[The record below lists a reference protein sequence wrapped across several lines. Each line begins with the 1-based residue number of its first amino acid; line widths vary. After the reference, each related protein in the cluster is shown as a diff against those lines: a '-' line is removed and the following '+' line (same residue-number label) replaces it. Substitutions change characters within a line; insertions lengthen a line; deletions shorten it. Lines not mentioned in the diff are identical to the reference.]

1 MVTGKI
7 TSTIGNGLNTYL
19 WHDYWLPG
27 GVRLCDLF
35 SMRRLA
41 ESGLPCNARVSD
53 IIEGNEWH
61 FPTVPSGI
69 QSLWDTINFLPDS
82 SILDK
87 ACWEPSASGT
97 CTIQSVWEETRLTRA
112 HDKGSNLLWHSWH
125 IPRHSFILWLATK
138 GRLRTQDRLHNQ
150 LLPQVPCV
158 LCGVHEED
166 HNHLFFNC
174 TLSNAVWR
182 MISLKLHVTW
192 PTVPWLQA
200 WEWACDGYASRSQH
214 HSHVLGMALAATVY
228 HLWSERNRRLHHQQ
242 HGSVQKLWENICGSV
257 RDRLANLNEVCL
269 LPESIRRQWDIH

>member
-1 MVTGKI
+1 
-7 TSTIGNGLNTYL
+7 
-19 WHDYWLPG
+19 
-27 GVRLCDLF
+27 
-35 SMRRLA
+35 MRRLA

-97 CTIQSVWEETRLTRA
+97 CTIQSVWEEMRITRA
-112 HDKGSNLLWHSWH
+112 HDKGSKLLWHSWH

-150 LLPQVPCV
+150 MLPRVPCV

-214 HSHVLGMALAATVY
+214 HSHVLGMALAATIY
-228 HLWSERNRRLHHQQ
+228 HLWSERNQRLHHQQ